1 MKYFWVLLTVWI
13 AVTQAALVQL
23 TDDNFSELVTKQDEW
38 VIDFYADWCSYCKKA
53 APRIEAA
60 ERLLSLSSHKHVKVG
75 LVNVETSPALAARFL
90 ISRLPT
96 VVHIKDH
103 EGKHVYIYKQ
113 DKHTKKKTQ
122 ERVC

>member
-1 MKYFWVLLTVWI
+1 
-13 AVTQAALVQL
+13 
-23 TDDNFSELVTKQDEW
+23 LVTKEDEW
-38 VIDFYADWCSYCKKA
+38 IVDFYADWCSYCKKA

-60 ERLLSLSSHKHVKVG
+60 ERLLRLSSHKHVKVG

-103 EGKHVYIYKQ
+103 QGK
-113 DKHTKKKTQ
+113 
-122 ERVC
+122 